1 MNMNMKID
9 INNNQSRLTDWA
21 TNYWHRSDDNSNNSI
36 KLIHIESLARVK
48 EEGDVERNVWKND
61 VIEPL
66 RICVW

>member
-48 EEGDVERNVWKND
+48 EEGDVGMNVWKNGA
-61 VIEPL
+61 IELL
-66 RICVW
+66 RMGEW